1 MSAVAVFAGAA
12 FDAALFEVAEFEV
25 AAFGC
30 AMINDGEPFPV
41 AGAGCEFCATAIPAI
56 SSDKVITRTN
66 LFFILLSDQ
75 NSLLIHWM
83 QLLDRLNLR
92 SVHIDGN

>member
-1 MSAVAVFAGAA
+1 
-12 FDAALFEVAEFEV
+12 
-25 AAFGC
+25 
-30 AMINDGEPFPV
+30 
-41 AGAGCEFCATAIPAI
+41 
-56 SSDKVITRTN
+56 VITRTN